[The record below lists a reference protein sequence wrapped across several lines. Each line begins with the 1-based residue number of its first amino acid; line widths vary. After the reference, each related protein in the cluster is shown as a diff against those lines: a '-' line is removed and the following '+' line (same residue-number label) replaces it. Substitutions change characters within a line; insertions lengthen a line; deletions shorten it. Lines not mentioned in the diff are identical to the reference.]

1 LTLKVQVE
9 DELSAAATKRGQVV
23 EEQSM
28 FQEGASVSLD
38 VMAQD
43 DADLETQAGVHTREG
58 TALQH
63 ACAALASVA
72 EVLFCS
78 ILPPS
83 AVLTRFKC
91 MLQSAGHGTNLD
103 VWTLRILLCI
113 LRIFWGRA
121 ANNNSVAYL
130 STQYR

>member
-1 LTLKVQVE
+1 
-9 DELSAAATKRGQVV
+9 
-23 EEQSM
+23 
-28 FQEGASVSLD
+28 VSLD

-43 DADLETQAGVHTREG
+43 DADLETQAGVHTRG
-58 TALQH
+58 QQH
-63 ACAALASVA
+63 STRLRSSNVA

-91 MLQSAGHGTNLD
+91 MLQSAGHGTNL

-113 LRIFWGRA
+113 LRVYFGPC
-121 ANNNSVAYL
+121 SK
-130 STQYR
+130 Q